1 MVRFPAM
8 QLHVHARI
16 KEKLRSTIQSLWNI
30 ESPDIVLNQTPKI
43 AMGEL
48 ASPVC
53 FELAKRLK
61 KSPKAVA
68 EELISATGS
77 IDGIRQVQIAGAGY
91 INFYLDRAVAMRE
104 SVEELL
110 GGKAEGS
117 ASTSAGKA
125 IVEHTNIN

>member
-1 MVRFPAM
+1 M

-30 ESPDIVLNQTPKI
+30 EPPDIVLNQTPKI

-68 EELISATGS
+68 EELIAAAGS
-77 IDGIRQVQIAGAGY
+77 ISGIRQVQIAGAGY
-91 INFYLDRAVAMRE
+91 VNFHLDRAATIRE

-110 GGKAEGS
+110 GEKPP
-117 ASTSAGKA
+117 ASRGGTEGKA
-125 IVEHTNIN
+125 IVEHTNINPN